1 MFHPLTIFS
10 ADKNWSIAFPD
21 RCGELANKNAMNC
34 HQHSSRQPLFA
45 IFASFWKSR
54 ENLVNKANGGCA
66 WLVYNLK
73 DCCCHRKISV
83 LHTELHPRYRS
94 TTIPWP
100 DSISTVVFN
109 QLMQTVTQIQ
119 FRQPVKMLII
129 V

>member
-54 ENLVNKANGGCA
+54 ENLVNKANCDISDSFPACMVEPLRGLCA
-66 WLVYNLK
+66 CKW
-73 DCCCHRKISV
+73 
-83 LHTELHPRYRS
+83 
-94 TTIPWP
+94 
-100 DSISTVVFN
+100 
-109 QLMQTVTQIQ
+109 
-119 FRQPVKMLII
+119 
-129 V
+129 